1 MLKRNE
7 TYKYINHSHVDHKI
21 GEKMKKIFFDY
32 DYRKAKQTDSYVVD
46 KTLLIQE
53 LFEENARVSLV
64 TRPR

>member
-1 MLKRNE
+1 
-7 TYKYINHSHVDHKI
+7 
-21 GEKMKKIFFDY
+21 MKKIFFDY